1 MDEKELPAV
10 TEYGVFNVEK
20 PVLKLGK
27 RSKPTVTVTRSNGEY
42 KAPEQSMV
50 SETVD
55 ANSAAQKKKDKAMR
69 RKQLAYFM
77 AKATGGDAKAFERV
91 IASEDWDDLDVQEM
105 LLEDRFARF
114 REVPLVSTNE
124 LVKAK
129 VAQTNKNATTRKLEQ
144 IQEKREFIG
153 KQTGVITSNFEETAN
168 LITPETVVAGKIKA
182 AGLENELAGVL
193 NRYEAYHSMSRNER
207 AKSFSKEEISIFT
220 SIAITGLAPSK
231 LTSKKSV
238 LDFGDV
244 GGTFDEGKED
254 IDSLSVVDFDYAK
267 DNKTPHSTLAA
278 IFGAYRESLS
288 GATYDILP
296 INKNEVSTDLLRN
309 EFSLI
314 TPEKYPAY
322 MQPARSMKGSTIQEQ
337 HNEALGLPD
346 EANVQQYFENLAE
359 QYIDPQQLEYMT
371 PAEKSKAIRLISMQ
385 LSNML
390 PKRLKEVSVANATN
404 IQRNEELFARLSVEV
419 GTEEAV
425 RLANEGKAG
434 FTPPIAA
441 YTAYPSPHELVGSLN
456 SSKLREFAS
465 SVIKRGM
472 TSAGR
477 WTDDP
482 EQTDTLSTLIG
493 YGTKN
498 IAYSRFEDQDD
509 EYQRATVK
517 RAALTELPK
526 QLGKVF
532 GISDTD
538 VNRQSW
544 GGGISLNY
552 DHIETSLDEQLEAQ
566 GENALKPTLDRDYEP
581 KAKLDRYARDELAR
595 TVDVFFQPAGD
606 LSADYVDKN
615 IDAVGEYEELIEA
628 DLDSVELAR
637 RKEARHGAYGET
649 PEDLAWVEAELMDS
663 EEGPTES
670 TVSDSGA
677 GNTSVEGTGE
687 GRAYVEPSGLE
698 QLTREG
704 PEVDDS
710 FARAAP
716 SVDMAAAE
724 GVREGAATNQRASH
738 GDNLGTS
745 HATTQA
751 THGSR
756 LGQSLAARGAREER
770 LAGARSIYQ
779 SQNPNIAISNAP
791 QGSQEWLDKR
801 KLLATAAD
809 AKRMVTSDRAR
820 NNFVGEK
827 SMENWGLTTTQPYPN
842 EDIERGKRMESSIR
856 REYERQ
862 TNTEV
867 LELGLLENK
876 GFPGGASLDGLVT
889 QDGKPM
895 RKGVEF
901 KAPREFRDF
910 AQYHDQVQMQMAV
923 GNLDSVDIMQGVEVD
938 GKLRTQMQTVNAD
951 MEWRKRNQGKIQQA
965 QDSIERN
972 AGMTQ
977 AEFLAANAAMAADK
991 SGKYGFLVSAS
1002 KTEVEEALDGKKL
1015 QDAQQREGMAFA
1027 RTWNQAHKENARRDA
1042 AGGGGGGGGDD
1053 DSDTGA
1059 SGKKGKGWLTT
1070 AYETVKDVTQ
1080 MVDKKSQELA
1090 GAFRED
1096 IGQALDYGVN
1106 PGTFLG
1112 NNIALR
1118 GTMSDRDA
1126 RSATLSGAQ
1135 RAGQMGL
1142 GNYGP
1147 AVSQLSGSLGLLDL
1161 SEMQELASNPT
1172 EAIRRVSERADAMG
1186 LDSYTKAEA
1195 LRVLGY
1201 SGSGTQANL
1210 SDKDQRRIV
1219 SQAANRATADMR
1231 TYAESN
1237 AVVNFGAEAVHVR
1250 SAAAAATN
1258 YGISQEGAGWAQKQL
1273 DAINNPVGVI
1283 GKGIDETLSELTGA
1297 DNFQR
1302 GDKGET
1308 YSGQVDRSGA
1318 KDVNIHV
1325 TVDASGVSVTTQSG
1339 DKVQKTQSAYSHS
1352 TNE

>member
-77 AKATGGDAKAFERV
+77 AKATGGDAKAFEKV

-153 KQTGVITSNFEETAN
+153 KQTGAITSDFEETTN
-168 LITPETVVAGKIKA
+168 LITPETVVAGKIRA
-182 AGLENELAGVL
+182 AGLENELAAVL
-193 NRYEAYHSMSRNER
+193 TKYDQYQSMSPLER
-207 AKSFSKEEISIFT
+207 AKSFSNEEL
-220 SIAITGLAPSK
+220 AIYKNIIKSGLTPSMLTG
-231 LTSKKSV
+231 KKAV
-238 LDFGDV
+238 LDFGDN
-244 GGTFDEGKED
+244 GGTFDVEKED
-254 IDSLSVVDFDYAK
+254 IEQLS
-267 DNKTPHSTLAA
+267 
-278 IFGAYRESLS
+278 
-288 GATYDILP
+288 
-296 INKNEVSTDLLRN
+296 EVSYAQDFTSPHQALASILGAFNKQEGSYDVIPLTKEASPTFYEE
-309 EFSLI
+309 EFKLKAPVKVPEYMKVANTLQGL
-314 TPEKYPAY
+314 TPQQQQTEV
-322 MQPARSMKGSTIQEQ
+322 
-337 HNEALGLPD
+337 LGLPD

-371 PAEKSKAIRLISMQ
+371 PAEKSKAIRLLSMQ
-385 LSNML
+385 LSKML
-390 PKRLKEVSVANATN
+390 PKKLKEVSVANATN
-404 IQRNEELFARLSVEV
+404 IQRNEELFARLSAEI

-434 FTPPIAA
+434 FTAPIAA

-465 SVIKRGM
+465 GVIKRGM

-482 EQTDTLSTLIG
+482 EQADTLSTLIG

-526 QLGKVF
+526 QLGRIF
-532 GISDTD
+532 GISDSD
-538 VNRQSW
+538 VGRQSW

-552 DHIETSLDEQLEAQ
+552 DHTETSLDEQLEDQAKF
-566 GENALKPTLDRDYEP
+566 NAPQ
-581 KAKLDRYARDELAR
+581 LDRYARDELAR

-606 LSADYVDKN
+606 LSADYVDN
-615 IDAVGEYEELIEA
+615 NLTQIDEYRELQAAEA
-628 DLDSVELAR
+628 L
-637 RKEARHGAYGET
+637 
-649 PEDLAWVEAELMDS
+649 LMDTD
-663 EEGPTES
+663 GPT
-670 TVSDSGA
+670 GA
-677 GNTSVEGTGE
+677 TGDDTGGGDTNVAGEGE

-756 LGQSLAARGAREER
+756 LGQSLSAREAREER

-779 SQNPNIAISNAP
+779 SQNPNISISNAP

-809 AKRMVTSDRAR
+809 AKRMVTSDQAR
-820 NNFVGEK
+820 NTFVGEK
-827 SMENWGLTTTQPYPN
+827 SMENWGLTTTQPYPS

-856 REYERQ
+856 QEYERQ

-1015 QDAQQREGMAFA
+1015 QDAQQREGMSFA
-1027 RTWNQAHKENARRDA
+1027 RTWKQAHKENARRDA
-1042 AGGGGGGGGDD
+1042 SGSYGD
-1053 DSDTGA
+1053 DSDPD
-1059 SGKKGKGWLTT
+1059 GKKPPKKPSMLSAIYGVVKKG
-1070 AYETVKDVTQ
+1070 AIET
-1080 MVDKKSQELA
+1080 DKSAQEIA
-1090 GAFRED
+1090 EAFRED

-1112 NNIALR
+1112 NNVALR
-1118 GTMSDRDA
+1118 GTMSDQDA
-1126 RSATLSGAQ
+1126 RSATLRGAQ

-1172 EAIRRVSERADAMG
+1172 EAIRRISERADAMG
-1186 LDSYTKAEA
+1186 LDSYAKAEA

-1201 SGSGTQANL
+1201 HGSGTQANL
-1210 SDKDQRRIV
+1210 SDKEQRRIV
-1219 SQAANRATADMR
+1219 SSAADRSTTSLGTYAAANEIANTA
-1231 TYAESN
+1231 AES
-1237 AVVNFGAEAVHVR
+1237 VHLR
-1250 SAAAAATN
+1250 SGAAAIVN
-1258 YGISQEGAGWAQKQL
+1258 
-1273 DAINNPVGVI
+1273 
-1283 GKGIDETLSELTGA
+1283 KGITSGDEGWSQRLMDAVTNPKELL
-1297 DNFQR
+1297 
-1302 GDKGET
+1302 KGSPFEAQEELQKDGST
-1308 YSGQVDRSGA
+1308 VYSGKVDRTGGYA

-1325 TVDASGVSVTTQSG
+1325 TVEASGVSVTTQAG
-1339 DKVQKTQSAYSHS
+1339 DKVQRTQSAYSHV
-1352 TNE
+1352 TND

>member
-50 SETVD
+50 SETDD

-77 AKATGGDAKAFERV
+77 AKATGGDAKAFEKV

-153 KQTGVITSNFEETAN
+153 KQTGEITSDFEETTN
-168 LITPETVVAGKIKA
+168 LITPETVVAGKIRA
-182 AGLENELAGVL
+182 AGLENELAAVL
-193 NRYEAYHSMSRNER
+193 TKYDQYQSMSPLER
-207 AKSFSKEEISIFT
+207 AKSFSNEEL
-220 SIAITGLAPSK
+220 AIYKNLIKSGLTPSMLTG
-231 LTSKKSV
+231 KKAA
-238 LDFGDV
+238 LDFGDKD
-244 GGTFDEGKED
+244 GTFDVEKED
-254 IDSLSVVDFDYAK
+254 IEQLS
-267 DNKTPHSTLAA
+267 
-278 IFGAYRESLS
+278 
-288 GATYDILP
+288 
-296 INKNEVSTDLLRN
+296 EVSYAQDFTSPHQALASILGAFNKQEGSYDVVPLTKEASPTFYEE
-309 EFSLI
+309 EFKLKAPVKVPEYMKAANTLQGL
-314 TPEKYPAY
+314 TPQQQQTEV
-322 MQPARSMKGSTIQEQ
+322 
-337 HNEALGLPD
+337 LGLPD
-346 EANVQQYFENLAE
+346 EANVQQYFDNLAE

-371 PAEKSKAIRLISMQ
+371 PAEKSKAIRLLSMQ
-385 LSNML
+385 LSKML
-390 PKRLKEVSVANATN
+390 PKKLKEVSVANATN
-404 IQRNEELFARLSVEV
+404 IQRNEELFAKISVEL

-434 FTPPIAA
+434 FTAPVAA

-482 EQTDTLSTLIG
+482 EQADTLSTLIG

-498 IAYSRFEDQDD
+498 IAYSRFEDQND
-509 EYQRATVK
+509 EYQRATVR

-532 GISDTD
+532 GISDSD

-552 DHIETSLDEQLEAQ
+552 DHIETSLDEQLEIQ
-566 GENALKPTLDRDYEP
+566 DKFNTPQ
-581 KAKLDRYARDELAR
+581 LDRYARDELAR

-606 LSADYVDKN
+606 LSADYVDN
-615 IDAVGEYEELIEA
+615 NLTQIDEYRELQDA
-628 DLDSVELAR
+628 DAS
-637 RKEARHGAYGET
+637 
-649 PEDLAWVEAELMDS
+649 LMDAD
-663 EEGPTES
+663 GPTS
-670 TVSDSGA
+670 ATGDDTGDTNVSG
-677 GNTSVEGTGE
+677 EGE

-716 SVDMAAAE
+716 SVDMAASE
-724 GVREGAATNQRASH
+724 GVREGAATNQRAAH

-756 LGQSLAARGAREER
+756 LGQSLAAREAREER

-820 NNFVGEK
+820 NTFVGEK
-827 SMENWGLTTTQPYPN
+827 SMENWGLTTTQPYPS

-965 QDSIERN
+965 QDSIDRN

-1002 KTEVEEALDGKKL
+1002 RIEVEEALDGKKL

-1027 RTWNQAHKENARRDA
+1027 RTWNQAQKENARRDKA
-1042 AGGGGGGGGDD
+1042 AGDGGDGGDD

-1059 SGKKGKGWLTT
+1059 SGKKRKGWLTT

-1080 MVDKKSQELA
+1080 MVDRKSQELA
-1090 GAFRED
+1090 GAFRTD

-1118 GTMSDRDA
+1118 GAGMSDRDA
-1126 RSATLSGAQ
+1126 RSATLSGAHL
-1135 RAGQMGL
+1135 AGQMGL
-1142 GNYGP
+1142 GDYSG
-1147 AVSQLSGSLGLLDL
+1147 AVSQVTGTLGLLDIA
-1161 SEMQELASNPT
+1161 EMQELADNPT
-1172 EAIRRVSERADAMG
+1172 EKIRRITERSKARGD
-1186 LDSYTKAEA
+1186 DSFTTAEA
-1195 LRVLGY
+1195 LRRSGL
-1201 SGSGTQANL
+1201 SGSGTMANL
-1210 SDKDQRRIV
+1210 SEQDQRKIV
-1219 SQAANRATADMR
+1219 DQAANRATADMG

-1237 AVVNFGAEAVHVR
+1237 AVVNFGAEAVHIR
-1250 SAAAAATN
+1250 SGAAAAAN

-1273 DAINNPVGVI
+1273 DTIKNPAGVI

-1325 TVDASGVSVTTQSG
+1325 TVEASGVSVTTQSG

>member
-77 AKATGGDAKAFERV
+77 AKATGGDAKAFEKV

-153 KQTGVITSNFEETAN
+153 KQTGAITSDFEETTN
-168 LITPETVVAGKIKA
+168 LITPETVVAGKIRA
-182 AGLENELAGVL
+182 AGLENELAAVL
-193 NRYEAYHSMSRNER
+193 TKYDQYQSMSPLER
-207 AKSFSKEEISIFT
+207 AKSFSNEEL
-220 SIAITGLAPSK
+220 AIYKNLIKSGLTPSMLTG
-231 LTSKKSV
+231 KKAA
-238 LDFGDV
+238 LDFGDN
-244 GGTFDEGKED
+244 GGTFDVEKED
-254 IDSLSVVDFDYAK
+254 IEQLS
-267 DNKTPHSTLAA
+267 
-278 IFGAYRESLS
+278 
-288 GATYDILP
+288 
-296 INKNEVSTDLLRN
+296 EVSYAQDFTSPHQALASILGAFNKQEGSYDVIPLTKDAAPTFYEEEFKLKAPVKVPEYMKVANTLRG
-309 EFSLI
+309 L
-314 TPEKYPAY
+314 TPQQQQTEV
-322 MQPARSMKGSTIQEQ
+322 
-337 HNEALGLPD
+337 LGLPD

-371 PAEKSKAIRLISMQ
+371 PAEKSKAIRLLSMQ
-385 LSNML
+385 LSKML
-390 PKRLKEVSVANATN
+390 PKKLKEVSVANATN
-404 IQRNEELFARLSVEV
+404 IQRNEELFARLSAEI

-434 FTPPIAA
+434 FTAPVAA

-465 SVIKRGM
+465 GVIKRGM

-482 EQTDTLSTLIG
+482 EQADTLSTLIG

-532 GISDTD
+532 GISDSD

-552 DHIETSLDEQLEAQ
+552 DHIETSLDEQLEDQAKF
-566 GENALKPTLDRDYEP
+566 NAPQ
-581 KAKLDRYARDELAR
+581 LDRYARDELAR
-595 TVDVFFQPAGD
+595 TVDVYFQPAGD
-606 LSADYVDKN
+606 LSADYVDN
-615 IDAVGEYEELIEA
+615 NLTQIDEYRELQDA
-628 DLDSVELAR
+628 DAL
-637 RKEARHGAYGET
+637 
-649 PEDLAWVEAELMDS
+649 LMDADA
-663 EEGPTES
+663 PT
-670 TVSDSGA
+670 GA
-677 GNTSVEGTGE
+677 TGDDTGGGDTNVAGEGE

-704 PEVDDS
+704 PGPVDDS

-716 SVDMAAAE
+716 SVDMAASE

-756 LGQSLAARGAREER
+756 LGQSLAAREAREER

-820 NNFVGEK
+820 NTFVGEK
-827 SMENWGLTTTQPYPN
+827 SMENWGLTTTQPYPS

-856 REYERQ
+856 QEYERQ

-991 SGKYGFLVSAS
+991 SGKYGFLVSAN

-1042 AGGGGGGGGDD
+1042 AGGGGGDGTGDD
-1053 DSDTGA
+1053 YEANG
-1059 SGKKGKGWLTT
+1059 GKKSWLTT

-1090 GAFRED
+1090 GAFRTD

-1118 GTMSDRDA
+1118 GAGMSDRDA

-1135 RAGQMGL
+1135 LAGQMGL
-1142 GNYGP
+1142 GDYSG
-1147 AVSQLSGSLGLLDL
+1147 AVSQVTGTLGLLDIA
-1161 SEMQELASNPT
+1161 EMQELADNPT
-1172 EAIRRVSERADAMG
+1172 EKIRRITERSKARGD
-1186 LDSYTKAEA
+1186 DSFTTAEA
-1195 LRVLGY
+1195 LRRSGL
-1201 SGSGTQANL
+1201 SGSGTMANL
-1210 SDKDQRRIV
+1210 SEQDQRKIV
-1219 SQAANRATADMR
+1219 DQAADRATADMR

-1250 SAAAAATN
+1250 SAAAAAAN

-1273 DAINNPVGVI
+1273 DTIKNPAGII
-1283 GKGIDETLSELTGA
+1283 GKGIDETIGELIGA

-1302 GDKGET
+1302 DGKSEVYTGK
-1308 YSGQVDRSGA
+1308 VDRSGA

-1325 TVDASGVSVTTQSG
+1325 TVEASGVSVTTQAG
-1339 DKVQKTQSAYSHS
+1339 DKVQKTQSAYRHE
-1352 TNE
+1352 TTD

>member
-77 AKATGGDAKAFERV
+77 AKATGGDAKAFEKV

-153 KQTGVITSNFEETAN
+153 KQTGAITSDFEETTN
-168 LITPETVVAGKIKA
+168 LITPETVVAGKIRA
-182 AGLENELAGVL
+182 AGLENELAAVL
-193 NRYEAYHSMSRNER
+193 TKYDQYQSMSPLER
-207 AKSFSKEEISIFT
+207 AKSFSNEEL
-220 SIAITGLAPSK
+220 AIYKNLIKSGLTPSMLTG
-231 LTSKKSV
+231 KKAV
-238 LDFGDV
+238 LDFGDN
-244 GGTFDEGKED
+244 GGTFDVEKED
-254 IDSLSVVDFDYAK
+254 IEQLSEVNYAQDFTSPHQALASILGAF
-267 DNKTPHSTLAA
+267 NKQEGPYDVIPLTKESSPTFYEEEFKLKAPVKVPEYMKVANTLQGLTPQQQQT
-278 IFGAYRESLS
+278 
-288 GATYDILP
+288 
-296 INKNEVSTDLLRN
+296 EV
-309 EFSLI
+309 
-314 TPEKYPAY
+314 
-322 MQPARSMKGSTIQEQ
+322 
-337 HNEALGLPD
+337 LGLPD
-346 EANVQQYFENLAE
+346 EANVQQYFDNLAE

-371 PAEKSKAIRLISMQ
+371 PAEKSKAIRLLSMQ
-385 LSNML
+385 LSKML
-390 PKRLKEVSVANATN
+390 PKKLKEVSVANATN
-404 IQRNEELFARLSVEV
+404 IQRNEELFAKISVEL

-434 FTPPIAA
+434 FTAPVAA

-465 SVIKRGM
+465 GVIKRGM

-482 EQTDTLSTLIG
+482 EQADTLSTLIG

-498 IAYSRFEDQDD
+498 IAYSRFESQDD

-526 QLGKVF
+526 QLGRIF
-532 GISDTD
+532 GISDSD
-538 VNRQSW
+538 VGRQSW
-544 GGGISLNY
+544 GGGLSLDY
-552 DHIETSLDEQLEAQ
+552 DRVEESLDEQLASQ
-566 GENALKPTLDRDYEP
+566 DQFHKPQ
-581 KAKLDRYARDELAR
+581 LDRYARDELAR

-606 LSADYVDKN
+606 LSADYVDN
-615 IDAVGEYEELIEA
+615 NLTQIDEYRELQDAEA
-628 DLDSVELAR
+628 L
-637 RKEARHGAYGET
+637 
-649 PEDLAWVEAELMDS
+649 LMDAD
-663 EEGPTES
+663 GPTS
-670 TVSDSGA
+670 ATA
-677 GNTSVEGTGE
+677 GDTGGGDTNVAGGGE

-716 SVDMAAAE
+716 SVDMAASE

-745 HATTQA
+745 HATSQA

-756 LGQSLAARGAREER
+756 LGQSLSAREARVER

-779 SQNPNIAISNAP
+779 SQNPNISISNAP

-827 SMENWGLTTTQPYPN
+827 SMENWGLTTTQPYPS

-889 QDGKPM
+889 KDGKPM

-1002 KTEVEEALDGKKL
+1002 RIEVEEALDGKKL

-1027 RTWNQAHKENARRDA
+1027 RTWNQAHKENARRDKA
-1042 AGGGGGGGGDD
+1042 AGGGDGGDD

-1059 SGKKGKGWLTT
+1059 SGKKGKGWLAT

-1080 MVDKKSQELA
+1080 MVDNKSQELA
-1090 GAFRED
+1090 GAFRTD

-1118 GTMSDRDA
+1118 GAGMSDRDA
-1126 RSATLSGAQ
+1126 RAATLSGAQ
-1135 RAGQMGL
+1135 LAGQMGL
-1142 GNYGP
+1142 GDYSG
-1147 AVSQLSGSLGLLDL
+1147 AVSQVTGTLGLLDI
-1161 SEMQELASNPT
+1161 SEMQELADNPT
-1172 EAIRRVSERADAMG
+1172 EKIRRITERSKARGD
-1186 LDSYTKAEA
+1186 DSFTTAEA
-1195 LRVLGY
+1195 LRRSGL
-1201 SGSGTQANL
+1201 SGSGTMANL
-1210 SDKDQRRIV
+1210 SQQQQRQIV
-1219 SQAANRATADMR
+1219 SQAGNRSTADMG
-1231 TYAESN
+1231 TYASSN
-1237 AVVNFGAEAVHVR
+1237 ALVNFGAEAVHMR
-1250 SAAAAATN
+1250 SAAAAAVN
-1258 YGISQEGAGWAQKQL
+1258 FGISNEGEGWAQKQL
-1273 DAINNPVGVI
+1273 DAIKNPVGVI
-1283 GKGIDETLSELTGA
+1283 GKSVDETLSELIGA

-1302 GDKGET
+1302 GDKSET

-1325 TVDASGVSVTTQSG
+1325 TVEASGVGVTTQSG

>member
-77 AKATGGDAKAFERV
+77 AKATGGDAKAFEKV

-153 KQTGVITSNFEETAN
+153 KQTGAITSDFEETTN
-168 LITPETVVAGKIKA
+168 LITPETVVAGKIRA
-182 AGLENELAGVL
+182 AGLENELAAVL
-193 NRYEAYHSMSRNER
+193 TKYDQYQSMSPLER
-207 AKSFSKEEISIFT
+207 AKSFSNEEL
-220 SIAITGLAPSK
+220 AIYKNIIKSGLTPSMLTG
-231 LTSKKSV
+231 KKAA
-238 LDFGDV
+238 LDFGDN
-244 GGTFDEGKED
+244 GGTFDVEKED
-254 IDSLSVVDFDYAK
+254 IEQLS
-267 DNKTPHSTLAA
+267 
-278 IFGAYRESLS
+278 
-288 GATYDILP
+288 
-296 INKNEVSTDLLRN
+296 EVSYAQDFTSPRQALASILGAFNKQEGSYDVIPLTKEASPTFYEE
-309 EFSLI
+309 EFKLKAPVKVPEYMKVANTLQGL
-314 TPEKYPAY
+314 TPQQQQTEV
-322 MQPARSMKGSTIQEQ
+322 
-337 HNEALGLPD
+337 LGLPD

-371 PAEKSKAIRLISMQ
+371 PAEKSKAIRLLSMQ
-385 LSNML
+385 LSKML
-390 PKRLKEVSVANATN
+390 PKKLKEVSVANATN
-404 IQRNEELFARLSVEV
+404 IQRNEELFARLSVEL

-434 FTPPIAA
+434 FTAPIAA

-465 SVIKRGM
+465 GVIKRGM

-482 EQTDTLSTLIG
+482 EQADTLSTLIG

-532 GISDTD
+532 GISDSD

-552 DHIETSLDEQLEAQ
+552 DHIETSLEEQLEDQ
-566 GENALKPTLDRDYEP
+566 DKFNAPQ
-581 KAKLDRYARDELAR
+581 LDRYARDELAR

-606 LSADYVDKN
+606 LSADYVDN
-615 IDAVGEYEELIEA
+615 NLTQIDEYRELQDAEA
-628 DLDSVELAR
+628 L
-637 RKEARHGAYGET
+637 
-649 PEDLAWVEAELMDS
+649 LMDAD
-663 EEGPTES
+663 GPTS
-670 TVSDSGA
+670 ATGDDTGGGDTNVA
-677 GNTSVEGTGE
+677 GEGE

-698 QLTREG
+698 QLTRDG
-704 PEVDDS
+704 PGPVDDS

-724 GVREGAATNQRASH
+724 GVREGAATNQRASY

-756 LGQSLAARGAREER
+756 LGQSLAAREAREER

-827 SMENWGLTTTQPYPN
+827 SMENWGLTTTQPYPS

-856 REYERQ
+856 LEYERQ

-991 SGKYGFLVSAS
+991 SGKYGFLVSAN

-1053 DSDTGA
+1053 GDTGA
-1059 SGKKGKGWLTT
+1059 SGKKRKGWLTT

-1090 GAFRED
+1090 GAFRTD

-1118 GTMSDRDA
+1118 GAGMSDRDA

-1135 RAGQMGL
+1135 LAGQMGL
-1142 GNYGP
+1142 GDYSG
-1147 AVSQLSGSLGLLDL
+1147 AVSQITGTLGLLDIA
-1161 SEMQELASNPT
+1161 EMQELADNPT
-1172 EAIRRVSERADAMG
+1172 EKIRRITERSKARGD
-1186 LDSYTKAEA
+1186 DSFTTAEA
-1195 LRVLGY
+1195 LRRSGL
-1201 SGSGTQANL
+1201 SGSGTMANL
-1210 SDKDQRRIV
+1210 SEQDQRKIV
-1219 SQAANRATADMR
+1219 DQASDRATADMR

-1250 SAAAAATN
+1250 SAAAAAAN
-1258 YGISQEGAGWAQKQL
+1258 YGISQEGAGWAKKQL
-1273 DAINNPVGVI
+1273 DTIKNPTGVI
-1283 GKGIDETLSELTGA
+1283 GKGIDETIGELIGA

-1302 GDKGET
+1302 GGGKSEV
-1308 YSGQVDRSGA
+1308 YSGKVDRSGA
-1318 KDVNIHV
+1318 KDVNVHV
-1325 TVDASGVSVTTQSG
+1325 TVEASGVSVTTQSG

>member
-77 AKATGGDAKAFERV
+77 AKATGGDAKAFEKV

-153 KQTGVITSNFEETAN
+153 KQTGAITSDFEETTN
-168 LITPETVVAGKIKA
+168 LITPETVVAGKIRA
-182 AGLENELAGVL
+182 AGLENELAAVL
-193 NRYEAYHSMSRNER
+193 TKYDQYQSMSPLER
-207 AKSFSKEEISIFT
+207 AKSFSNEELSIYKNIIKSGLT
-220 SIAITGLAPSK
+220 PSMLTG
-231 LTSKKSV
+231 KKAA
-238 LDFGDV
+238 LDFGDN
-244 GGTFDEGKED
+244 GGTFDVEKED
-254 IDSLSVVDFDYAK
+254 IEQLS
-267 DNKTPHSTLAA
+267 
-278 IFGAYRESLS
+278 
-288 GATYDILP
+288 
-296 INKNEVSTDLLRN
+296 EVSYAQDFTSPHQALASILGAFNKQGGSYDVIPLTKEASPTFYEE
-309 EFSLI
+309 EFKLKAPVKVPEYMKVANTLQGL
-314 TPEKYPAY
+314 TPQQQQTEV
-322 MQPARSMKGSTIQEQ
+322 
-337 HNEALGLPD
+337 LGLPD
-346 EANVQQYFENLAE
+346 EANVKEYFDNLAE

-371 PAEKSKAIRLISMQ
+371 PAERSKATRLISMQ
-385 LSNML
+385 LSSML
-390 PKRLKEVSVANATN
+390 PKRLKEISVANATN
-404 IQRNEELFARLSVEV
+404 IQRNEELFAKISVEL

-425 RLANEGKAG
+425 RLANAGQAG
-434 FTPPIAA
+434 FTAPIAA

-465 SVIKRGM
+465 SVVKRGM
-472 TSAGR
+472 TSSGR

-482 EQTDTLSTLIG
+482 TQADTLSTLIG

-498 IAYSRFEDQDD
+498 IAYSRFESQDD
-509 EYQRATVK
+509 EYQRATTK

-526 QLGKVF
+526 QLGRIF
-532 GISDTD
+532 GISDSD
-538 VNRQSW
+538 VGRQSW
-544 GGGISLNY
+544 GGGLSLDY
-552 DHIETSLDEQLEAQ
+552 DRVEESLDEQLASQ
-566 GENALKPTLDRDYEP
+566 DQFHKPQ
-581 KAKLDRYARDELAR
+581 LDRYARDELAR

-606 LSADYVDKN
+606 LSADYVDN
-615 IDAVGEYEELIEA
+615 NLTQIDEYRELQDA
-628 DLDSVELAR
+628 DAS
-637 RKEARHGAYGET
+637 
-649 PEDLAWVEAELMDS
+649 LMDAD
-663 EEGPTES
+663 GPTGDD
-670 TVSDSGA
+670 TGGGDTNVA
-677 GNTSVEGTGE
+677 GEGE

-724 GVREGAATNQRASH
+724 GVREGAATNQRASQ

-756 LGQSLAARGAREER
+756 LGQSLAAREAREER

-779 SQNPNIAISNAP
+779 SQNPNISISNAP

-809 AKRMVTSDRAR
+809 AKRMVTGDRAR
-820 NNFVGEK
+820 NTFVGEK
-827 SMENWGLTTTQPYPN
+827 SMENWGLTTTQPYPS

-856 REYERQ
+856 QEYERQ

-1042 AGGGGGGGGDD
+1042 AGGDGGGDD
-1053 DSDTGA
+1053 GA
-1059 SGKKGKGWLTT
+1059 SIGKKDRGWLST

-1080 MVDKKSQELA
+1080 TVDRSAQKLA
-1090 GAFRED
+1090 EAFRED

-1118 GTMSDRDA
+1118 GAGMSDRDA

-1135 RAGQMGL
+1135 LAGQMGL
-1142 GNYGP
+1142 GDYSG
-1147 AVSQLSGSLGLLDL
+1147 AVSQVTGTLGLLDI
-1161 SEMQELASNPT
+1161 SEMQELADNPT
-1172 EAIRRVSERADAMG
+1172 EKVRRITERSKARGD
-1186 LDSYTKAEA
+1186 DPFTTAEA
-1195 LRVLGY
+1195 LRRSGL
-1201 SGSGTQANL
+1201 SGSGTMANL
-1210 SDKDQRRIV
+1210 SEQDQRKIV
-1219 SQAANRATADMR
+1219 DQAADRATADMR

-1250 SAAAAATN
+1250 SGAAAATN

-1273 DAINNPVGVI
+1273 DTIKNPVGVI
-1283 GKGIDETLSELTGA
+1283 GKGIDETLSELIGA

-1308 YSGQVDRSGA
+1308 YSGKVDRSGA

-1325 TVDASGVSVTTQSG
+1325 TVEASGVSVTTQSG

>member
-77 AKATGGDAKAFERV
+77 AKATGGDAKAFEKV

-105 LLEDRFARF
+105 LLGDRFARF

-153 KQTGVITSNFEETAN
+153 KQTGEITSDFEETTN
-168 LITPETVVAGKIKA
+168 LITPETVVAGKIRA
-182 AGLENELAGVL
+182 AGLENELAAVL
-193 NRYEAYHSMSRNER
+193 TKYDQYQSMSPLER
-207 AKSFSKEEISIFT
+207 AKSFSNEEL
-220 SIAITGLAPSK
+220 AIYKNLIKSGLTPSMLTG
-231 LTSKKSV
+231 KKAV
-238 LDFGDV
+238 LDFGDK
-244 GGTFDEGKED
+244 GGTFDVEKED
-254 IDSLSVVDFDYAK
+254 IEQLS
-267 DNKTPHSTLAA
+267 
-278 IFGAYRESLS
+278 
-288 GATYDILP
+288 
-296 INKNEVSTDLLRN
+296 EVSYAQDFTSPHQALASILGAFNKQEGSYDVIPLTKESSPTFYEE
-309 EFSLI
+309 EFKLKAPVKVPEYMKVANTLQGL
-314 TPEKYPAY
+314 TPQQQQTEV
-322 MQPARSMKGSTIQEQ
+322 
-337 HNEALGLPD
+337 LGLPD
-346 EANVQQYFENLAE
+346 EANVQQYFDNLAE

-371 PAEKSKAIRLISMQ
+371 PAEKSKAIRLLSMQ
-385 LSNML
+385 LSKML
-390 PKRLKEVSVANATN
+390 PKKLKEVSVANATN
-404 IQRNEELFARLSVEV
+404 IQRNEELFAKISVEL

-434 FTPPIAA
+434 FTAPVAA

-465 SVIKRGM
+465 GVIKRGM

-482 EQTDTLSTLIG
+482 EQADTLSTLIG

-498 IAYSRFEDQDD
+498 IAYSRFEDQND

-532 GISDTD
+532 GISDAD

-552 DHIETSLDEQLEAQ
+552 DHIETSLDEQLESQ
-566 GENALKPTLDRDYEP
+566 DKFNTPQ
-581 KAKLDRYARDELAR
+581 LDRYARDELAR
-595 TVDVFFQPAGD
+595 TVDVYFQPAGD
-606 LSADYVDKN
+606 LSADYVDN
-615 IDAVGEYEELIEA
+615 NLTQIDEYRELQDA
-628 DLDSVELAR
+628 DAS
-637 RKEARHGAYGET
+637 
-649 PEDLAWVEAELMDS
+649 LMDAD
-663 EEGPTES
+663 GPTS
-670 TVSDSGA
+670 ATGDDTGGGDTNVA
-677 GNTSVEGTGE
+677 GEGE

-698 QLTREG
+698 QITQEG

-724 GVREGAATNQRASH
+724 GVREGAATNQRASN

-756 LGQSLAARGAREER
+756 LGQSLSAREARVER

-779 SQNPNIAISNAP
+779 SQNPNISISNAP

-820 NNFVGEK
+820 NTFVGEK
-827 SMENWGLTTTQPYPN
+827 SMENWGLTTTQPYPS

-938 GKLRTQMQTVNAD
+938 GKLRTQMQTVHAD

-1002 KTEVEEALDGKKL
+1002 RIEVEEALDGKKL

-1027 RTWNQAHKENARRDA
+1027 RTWNQAQKENARRDK
-1042 AGGGGGGGGDD
+1042 AGGGGGGDGGDD

-1059 SGKKGKGWLTT
+1059 SGKKGKGWLAT

-1090 GAFRED
+1090 GAFRTD

-1118 GTMSDRDA
+1118 GAGMSDRDA
-1126 RSATLSGAQ
+1126 RAATLSGAQ
-1135 RAGQMGL
+1135 LAGQMGL
-1142 GNYGP
+1142 GDYSG
-1147 AVSQLSGSLGLLDL
+1147 AVSQVTGTLGLLDI
-1161 SEMQELASNPT
+1161 SEMQELADNPT
-1172 EAIRRVSERADAMG
+1172 EKIRRITERSKARGD
-1186 LDSYTKAEA
+1186 DSFTTAEA
-1195 LRVLGY
+1195 LRRSGL
-1201 SGSGTQANL
+1201 SGSGTMANL
-1210 SDKDQRRIV
+1210 SQQQQRQIV
-1219 SQAANRATADMR
+1219 SQAGNRSTADMG
-1231 TYAESN
+1231 TYASSN
-1237 AVVNFGAEAVHVR
+1237 ALVNFGAEAVHMR
-1250 SAAAAATN
+1250 SAAAAAAN
-1258 YGISQEGAGWAQKQL
+1258 FGISNEGEGWAQKQL
-1273 DAINNPVGVI
+1273 DAIKNPVGVI
-1283 GKGIDETLSELTGA
+1283 GKSLDETLGELAGA

-1339 DKVQKTQSAYSHS
+1339 DKVQKTQSAYSHE
-1352 TNE
+1352 TTD

>member
-69 RKQLAYFM
+69 RKQLAHFM
-77 AKATGGDAKAFERV
+77 AKATGGDAKAFEKV

-153 KQTGVITSNFEETAN
+153 KQTGAITSDFEETTN
-168 LITPETVVAGKIKA
+168 LITPETVVAGKIRA
-182 AGLENELAGVL
+182 AGLENELAAVL
-193 NRYEAYHSMSRNER
+193 TKYDQYQSMSPLER
-207 AKSFSKEEISIFT
+207 AKSFSNEEL
-220 SIAITGLAPSK
+220 AIYKNLIKSGLTPSMLTG
-231 LTSKKSV
+231 KKAV
-238 LDFGDV
+238 LDFGDK
-244 GGTFDEGKED
+244 GGTFDVEKED
-254 IDSLSVVDFDYAK
+254 IEQLS
-267 DNKTPHSTLAA
+267 
-278 IFGAYRESLS
+278 
-288 GATYDILP
+288 
-296 INKNEVSTDLLRN
+296 EVSYARDFTSPHQELASILGAFNKQEGSYDVIPLTKEASPTFYEEEFKLKAPVKVPEYMKVANTLRG
-309 EFSLI
+309 L
-314 TPEKYPAY
+314 TPQQQQTEV
-322 MQPARSMKGSTIQEQ
+322 
-337 HNEALGLPD
+337 LGLPD

-371 PAEKSKAIRLISMQ
+371 PAEKSKAIRLLSMQ
-385 LSNML
+385 LSKML
-390 PKRLKEVSVANATN
+390 PKKLKVVSVANAAN
-404 IQRNEELFARLSVEV
+404 IQRNEDLFARLSVEL

-434 FTPPIAA
+434 FTAPIAA

-465 SVIKRGM
+465 GVIKRGM

-477 WTDDP
+477 WTDNP
-482 EQTDTLSTLIG
+482 EQADTLSTLIG

-526 QLGKVF
+526 QLGRIF
-532 GISDTD
+532 GISDSD
-538 VNRQSW
+538 VGRQSW

-552 DHIETSLDEQLEAQ
+552 DHIETSLDEQLEDQ
-566 GENALKPTLDRDYEP
+566 DKFNAPQ
-581 KAKLDRYARDELAR
+581 LDRYARDELAR

-606 LSADYVDKN
+606 LSADYVDN
-615 IDAVGEYEELIEA
+615 NLTQIDEYRELQDAEA
-628 DLDSVELAR
+628 L
-637 RKEARHGAYGET
+637 
-649 PEDLAWVEAELMDS
+649 LMDAD
-663 EEGPTES
+663 GPT
-670 TVSDSGA
+670 GA
-677 GNTSVEGTGE
+677 TGDDTGGGDTNVAGEGE

-756 LGQSLAARGAREER
+756 LGQSIATRDSRVESLTGARPANQTQSITSQSNKEAIVGKAPVKTAEEPPQKNVPGTRSER
-770 LAGARSIYQ
+770 LAEAQAEYK
-779 SQNPNIAISNAP
+779 SQNPDISISNAP

-820 NNFVGEK
+820 NTFVGEK
-827 SMENWGLTTTQPYPN
+827 SMENWGLTTTQPYPS

-889 QDGKPM
+889 QNGKPM

-1042 AGGGGGGGGDD
+1042 AGGGGDGTGD
-1053 DSDTGA
+1053 GYEA
-1059 SGKKGKGWLTT
+1059 NGGKKSWLTT

-1090 GAFRED
+1090 GAFRTD

-1118 GTMSDRDA
+1118 GVMSDRDA

-1135 RAGQMGL
+1135 LAGQMGL
-1142 GNYGP
+1142 GDYSG
-1147 AVSQLSGSLGLLDL
+1147 AVSQVTGTLGLLDI
-1161 SEMQELASNPT
+1161 SEMQELADNPT
-1172 EAIRRVSERADAMG
+1172 EKIRRITERSKARGD
-1186 LDSYTKAEA
+1186 DSFTTAEA
-1195 LRVLGY
+1195 LRRSGL
-1201 SGSGTQANL
+1201 SGSGTMANL
-1210 SDKDQRRIV
+1210 SEQDQRKIV
-1219 SQAANRATADMR
+1219 DQAADRATADMR

-1250 SAAAAATN
+1250 SGAAAAAN

-1273 DAINNPVGVI
+1273 DTIKNPAGIV
-1283 GKGIDETLSELTGA
+1283 GKGIDETISELIGA

-1308 YSGQVDRSGA
+1308 YSGKVDRSGA

-1325 TVDASGVSVTTQSG
+1325 TVEASGVSVTTQSG

>member
-77 AKATGGDAKAFERV
+77 AKATGGDAKAFEKV

-153 KQTGVITSNFEETAN
+153 KQTGAITSNFEETTN
-168 LITPETVVAGKIKA
+168 LITPETVVAGKIRA
-182 AGLENELAGVL
+182 AGLENELAAVL
-193 NRYEAYHSMSRNER
+193 TKYDQYQSMSPLER
-207 AKSFSKEEISIFT
+207 AKSFSNEEL
-220 SIAITGLAPSK
+220 AIYKNIIKSGLTPSMLTG
-231 LTSKKSV
+231 KKAA
-238 LDFGDV
+238 LDFGDN
-244 GGTFDEGKED
+244 GGTFDVEKED
-254 IDSLSVVDFDYAK
+254 IEQLS
-267 DNKTPHSTLAA
+267 
-278 IFGAYRESLS
+278 
-288 GATYDILP
+288 
-296 INKNEVSTDLLRN
+296 EVSYAQDFTSPHQALASILGAFNKQEGSYDVIPLTKEASPTFYEEEFKLKAPVKVPEYMKVANTLRG
-309 EFSLI
+309 F
-314 TPEKYPAY
+314 TPQQQQTEV
-322 MQPARSMKGSTIQEQ
+322 
-337 HNEALGLPD
+337 LGLPD
-346 EANVQQYFENLAE
+346 EANVQQYFDNLAE

-371 PAEKSKAIRLISMQ
+371 PAEKSKAIRLLSMQ
-385 LSNML
+385 LSKML
-390 PKRLKEVSVANATN
+390 PKKLKEVSVANATN
-404 IQRNEELFARLSVEV
+404 IQRNEDLFARLSAEI

-434 FTPPIAA
+434 FTAPVAA

-465 SVIKRGM
+465 GVIKRGM

-482 EQTDTLSTLIG
+482 EQADTLSTLIG

-532 GISDTD
+532 GISDSD

-552 DHIETSLDEQLEAQ
+552 DHIETSLDEQLEDQAKF
-566 GENALKPTLDRDYEP
+566 NAPQ
-581 KAKLDRYARDELAR
+581 LDRYARDELAR

-606 LSADYVDKN
+606 LSADYVDN
-615 IDAVGEYEELIEA
+615 NLTQIDEYRELPDAEA
-628 DLDSVELAR
+628 L
-637 RKEARHGAYGET
+637 
-649 PEDLAWVEAELMDS
+649 LMDAD
-663 EEGPTES
+663 GPT
-670 TVSDSGA
+670 GA
-677 GNTSVEGTGE
+677 TGDDTGGGDTNVAGE

-716 SVDMAAAE
+716 SVDMAASE

-756 LGQSLAARGAREER
+756 LGQSLAAREAREER

-779 SQNPNIAISNAP
+779 SQNPNIAINNAP

-820 NNFVGEK
+820 NTFVGEK
-827 SMENWGLTTTQPYPN
+827 SMENWGLTTTQPYPS

-991 SGKYGFLVSAS
+991 SGKYGFLVSAN

-1042 AGGGGGGGGDD
+1042 AGGDGGDGDSDGGGGGKKKPPKPSMLSAIYGVV
-1053 DSDTGA
+1053 
-1059 SGKKGKGWLTT
+1059 KKG
-1070 AYETVKDVTQ
+1070 AIEA
-1080 MVDKKSQELA
+1080 DKNAQEIA
-1090 GAFRED
+1090 EAFRED

-1112 NNIALR
+1112 NNVALR
-1118 GTMSDRDA
+1118 GTMSDQDA
-1126 RSATLSGAQ
+1126 RSATLSGAR

-1172 EAIRRVSERADAMG
+1172 EAIRRISERADAMG

-1210 SDKDQRRIV
+1210 SDKEQRRIV
-1219 SQAANRATADMR
+1219 ASAADRSTTSLGTYAAANEIANTA
-1231 TYAESN
+1231 
-1237 AVVNFGAEAVHVR
+1237 AEAVHLR
-1250 SAAAAATN
+1250 SGAAAIVN
-1258 YGISQEGAGWAQKQL
+1258 
-1273 DAINNPVGVI
+1273 
-1283 GKGIDETLSELTGA
+1283 KGITSGDEGWSQRLMDAVTNPKELL
-1297 DNFQR
+1297 
-1302 GDKGET
+1302 KGSPFEAQEELQKDGST
-1308 YSGQVDRSGA
+1308 VYYGKVDRSGA

-1325 TVDASGVSVTTQSG
+1325 TVEASGVSVTTQSG

>member
-77 AKATGGDAKAFERV
+77 AKATGGDAKAFEKV

-153 KQTGVITSNFEETAN
+153 KQTGAITSDFEETTN
-168 LITPETVVAGKIKA
+168 LITPETVVAGKIRA
-182 AGLENELAGVL
+182 AGLENELAAVL
-193 NRYEAYHSMSRNER
+193 TKYDQYQSMSPLDR
-207 AKSFSKEEISIFT
+207 AKSFSNEEL
-220 SIAITGLAPSK
+220 AIYKNLIKSGLTPSMLTG
-231 LTSKKSV
+231 KKAA
-238 LDFGDV
+238 LDFGDK
-244 GGTFDEGKED
+244 GGTFDVEKED
-254 IDSLSVVDFDYAK
+254 VEQLS
-267 DNKTPHSTLAA
+267 
-278 IFGAYRESLS
+278 
-288 GATYDILP
+288 
-296 INKNEVSTDLLRN
+296 EVSYAQDFTSPQQALASILGAFNKQEGSYDVIPLTKDAAPTFYEEEFKLKAPVKVPEYMKVANTLRG
-309 EFSLI
+309 L
-314 TPEKYPAY
+314 TPQQQQTEV
-322 MQPARSMKGSTIQEQ
+322 
-337 HNEALGLPD
+337 LGLPD
-346 EANVQQYFENLAE
+346 EANVQQYFDNLAE

-371 PAEKSKAIRLISMQ
+371 PAEKSKAIRLLSMQ
-385 LSNML
+385 LRKML
-390 PKRLKEVSVANATN
+390 PKKLKEVSVANATN
-404 IQRNEELFARLSVEV
+404 IQRNEELFAKISVEL

-434 FTPPIAA
+434 FTAPVAA

-482 EQTDTLSTLIG
+482 EQADTLSTLIG

-526 QLGKVF
+526 QLGRIF
-532 GISDTD
+532 GISDSD
-538 VNRQSW
+538 VGRQSW

-552 DHIETSLDEQLEAQ
+552 DHIETSLDEQLEDQAKF
-566 GENALKPTLDRDYEP
+566 NAPQ
-581 KAKLDRYARDELAR
+581 LDRYARDELAR

-606 LSADYVDKN
+606 LSADYVDN
-615 IDAVGEYEELIEA
+615 NLTQIDEYRELQDAEA
-628 DLDSVELAR
+628 L
-637 RKEARHGAYGET
+637 
-649 PEDLAWVEAELMDS
+649 LMDAD
-663 EEGPTES
+663 GPT
-670 TVSDSGA
+670 GA
-677 GNTSVEGTGE
+677 TGDDTGGGDTNVAGEGE

-698 QLTREG
+698 QITREG

-710 FARAAP
+710 SARAAP
-716 SVDMAAAE
+716 SVDMAASE

-745 HATTQA
+745 QATTQA

-756 LGQSLAARGAREER
+756 LGQSLSAREARVER

-779 SQNPNIAISNAP
+779 SQNPNISINNAP

-820 NNFVGEK
+820 NTFVGEK
-827 SMENWGLTTTQPYPN
+827 SMENWGLTTTQPYPS

-991 SGKYGFLVSAS
+991 SGKYGFLVSAN

-1042 AGGGGGGGGDD
+1042 AGGGDGGDGD
-1053 DSDTGA
+1053 DGA
-1059 SGKKGKGWLTT
+1059 RIGKKDKGWLST

-1080 MVDKKSQELA
+1080 TVDKSAQKLA
-1090 GAFRED
+1090 ETFRED

-1201 SGSGTQANL
+1201 SGSGTMANL

-1219 SQAANRATADMR
+1219 SQAADRSTADMR

-1237 AVVNFGAEAVHVR
+1237 AVVNFGAEAVHIR

-1258 YGISQEGAGWAQKQL
+1258 YGISQEGAGWAQQQL
-1273 DAINNPVGVI
+1273 DAINNPAGIV
-1283 GKGIDETLSELTGA
+1283 GKGIDETIGELIGA

-1302 GDKGET
+1302 DGKSEVYTGK
-1308 YSGQVDRSGA
+1308 VDRSGA

-1325 TVDASGVSVTTQSG
+1325 TVEASGVSVTTQSG
-1339 DKVQKTQSAYSHS
+1339 GKVQKTQSAYSHS

>member
-69 RKQLAYFM
+69 RKQLAHFM
-77 AKATGGDAKAFERV
+77 AKATGGDAKAFEKV

-153 KQTGVITSNFEETAN
+153 KQTGAITSDFEETTN
-168 LITPETVVAGKIKA
+168 LITPETVVAGKIRA
-182 AGLENELAGVL
+182 AGLENELAAVL
-193 NRYEAYHSMSRNER
+193 TKYDQYQSMSPLER
-207 AKSFSKEEISIFT
+207 AKSFSNEEL
-220 SIAITGLAPSK
+220 AIYKNLIKSGLTPSMLTG
-231 LTSKKSV
+231 KKAA
-238 LDFGDV
+238 LDFGDKD
-244 GGTFDEGKED
+244 GTFDVEKED
-254 IDSLSVVDFDYAK
+254 IEQLS
-267 DNKTPHSTLAA
+267 
-278 IFGAYRESLS
+278 
-288 GATYDILP
+288 
-296 INKNEVSTDLLRN
+296 EVSYAQDFTSPHQALASILGAFNKQEGSYDVIPLTKESSPTFYEE
-309 EFSLI
+309 EFKLKAPVKVPEYMKVANTLQGL
-314 TPEKYPAY
+314 TPQQQQTEV
-322 MQPARSMKGSTIQEQ
+322 
-337 HNEALGLPD
+337 LGLPD

-371 PAEKSKAIRLISMQ
+371 PAEKSKAIRLLSMQ
-385 LSNML
+385 LSKML
-390 PKRLKEVSVANATN
+390 PKKLKEVSVANATN
-404 IQRNEELFARLSVEV
+404 IQRNEELFAKISVEL

-434 FTPPIAA
+434 FTAPVAA

-465 SVIKRGM
+465 GVIKRGM

-482 EQTDTLSTLIG
+482 EQADTLSTLIG

-498 IAYSRFEDQDD
+498 IAYSRFEDQND

-526 QLGKVF
+526 QLGRIF
-532 GISDTD
+532 GISDSD
-538 VNRQSW
+538 VGRQSW
-544 GGGISLNY
+544 GGGLSLDY
-552 DHIETSLDEQLEAQ
+552 DRVEESLDEQLASQ
-566 GENALKPTLDRDYEP
+566 GQFHKPQ
-581 KAKLDRYARDELAR
+581 LDRYARDELAR

-606 LSADYVDKN
+606 LSADYVDN
-615 IDAVGEYEELIEA
+615 NLTQIDEYRELQDA
-628 DLDSVELAR
+628 DAS
-637 RKEARHGAYGET
+637 
-649 PEDLAWVEAELMDS
+649 LMDAD
-663 EEGPTES
+663 GPT
-670 TVSDSGA
+670 GA
-677 GNTSVEGTGE
+677 TGDDTGGGDTNVAGEGE

-704 PEVDDS
+704 PGPVDDS

-716 SVDMAAAE
+716 SVDMAASE
-724 GVREGAATNQRASH
+724 GVREGAATNQRASY

-756 LGQSLAARGAREER
+756 LGQSLAAREAREER

-809 AKRMVTSDRAR
+809 AKRMVAGDRAR
-820 NNFVGEK
+820 NTFVGEK
-827 SMENWGLTTTQPYPN
+827 SMENWGLTTTQPYPS

-856 REYERQ
+856 QEYERQ

-991 SGKYGFLVSAS
+991 SGKYGFLVSAN

-1042 AGGGGGGGGDD
+1042 AGGDGGGDD

-1059 SGKKGKGWLTT
+1059 SGKKRKGWLTT

-1172 EAIRRVSERADAMG
+1172 EAIRRISERADAMG

-1201 SGSGTQANL
+1201 NGSGTMANL

-1219 SQAANRATADMR
+1219 SQAADRSTADMR

-1258 YGISQEGAGWAQKQL
+1258 SGISQEGAGWAQKQL
-1273 DAINNPVGVI
+1273 DAINNPAGIV
-1283 GKGIDETLSELTGA
+1283 GKGIDETIGELIGA

-1302 GDKGET
+1302 GGDKGET
-1308 YSGQVDRSGA
+1308 YSGKVDRSGA

-1325 TVDASGVSVTTQSG
+1325 TVEASGVSVTTQSG

>member
-77 AKATGGDAKAFERV
+77 AKATGGDAKAFEKV

-153 KQTGVITSNFEETAN
+153 KQTGAITSDFEETTN
-168 LITPETVVAGKIKA
+168 LITPETVVAGKIRA
-182 AGLENELAGVL
+182 AGLENELAAVL
-193 NRYEAYHSMSRNER
+193 TKYDQYQSMSPLER
-207 AKSFSKEEISIFT
+207 AKSFSNEEL
-220 SIAITGLAPSK
+220 AIYKNLIKSGLTPSMLTG
-231 LTSKKSV
+231 KKAV
-238 LDFGDV
+238 LDFGDN
-244 GGTFDEGKED
+244 GGTFDVEKED
-254 IDSLSVVDFDYAK
+254 IEQLS
-267 DNKTPHSTLAA
+267 
-278 IFGAYRESLS
+278 
-288 GATYDILP
+288 
-296 INKNEVSTDLLRN
+296 EVSYAQDFTSPHQALASILGAFNKQEGSYDVIPLTKDASPTFYEE
-309 EFSLI
+309 EFKLKAPVKVPEYMKVANTLQGL
-314 TPEKYPAY
+314 TPQQQQTEV
-322 MQPARSMKGSTIQEQ
+322 
-337 HNEALGLPD
+337 LGLPD
-346 EANVQQYFENLAE
+346 EANVQQYFDNLAE

-371 PAEKSKAIRLISMQ
+371 PAEKSKAIRLLSMQ
-385 LSNML
+385 LSKML
-390 PKRLKEVSVANATN
+390 PKKLKEVSVANATN
-404 IQRNEELFARLSVEV
+404 IQRNEELFAKISVEL

-434 FTPPIAA
+434 FTAPVAA

-465 SVIKRGM
+465 GVIKRGM

-482 EQTDTLSTLIG
+482 EQADTLSTLIG

-526 QLGKVF
+526 QLGRIF
-532 GISDTD
+532 GISDSD
-538 VNRQSW
+538 VGRQSW

-552 DHIETSLDEQLEAQ
+552 DHIETSLEEQLEDQ
-566 GENALKPTLDRDYEP
+566 SKFNAPQ
-581 KAKLDRYARDELAR
+581 LDRYARDELAR

-606 LSADYVDKN
+606 LSADYVDN
-615 IDAVGEYEELIEA
+615 NLTQIDEYRELQDAEA
-628 DLDSVELAR
+628 L
-637 RKEARHGAYGET
+637 
-649 PEDLAWVEAELMDS
+649 LMDAD
-663 EEGPTES
+663 GPT
-670 TVSDSGA
+670 GA
-677 GNTSVEGTGE
+677 TAGDAGVGDTNVAGEGE

-716 SVDMAAAE
+716 SVDMAASE

-756 LGQSLAARGAREER
+756 LGQSLAAREAREER

-779 SQNPNIAISNAP
+779 SQNPNISISNAP

-820 NNFVGEK
+820 NTFVGEK
-827 SMENWGLTTTQPYPN
+827 SMENWGLTTTQPYPS

-1042 AGGGGGGGGDD
+1042 AGGGDGGDG
-1053 DSDTGA
+1053 TGDGYEA
-1059 SGKKGKGWLTT
+1059 NGGKKSWLTT

-1118 GTMSDRDA
+1118 GVMSDRDA

-1172 EAIRRVSERADAMG
+1172 EAIRRISERADAMG

-1201 SGSGTQANL
+1201 SGSGTMANL

-1219 SQAANRATADMR
+1219 SQAADRATADMR

-1250 SAAAAATN
+1250 SAAAAAAN

-1273 DAINNPVGVI
+1273 DTIKNPAGII
-1283 GKGIDETLSELTGA
+1283 GKGIDETIGELIGA

-1302 GDKGET
+1302 GGDKGET

-1325 TVDASGVSVTTQSG
+1325 TVEASGVSVTTQSG

>member
-77 AKATGGDAKAFERV
+77 AKATGGDAKAFEKV

-153 KQTGVITSNFEETAN
+153 KQTGAITSDFEETTN
-168 LITPETVVAGKIKA
+168 LITPETVVAGKIRA
-182 AGLENELAGVL
+182 AGLENELAAVL
-193 NRYEAYHSMSRNER
+193 TKYDQYQSMSPLER
-207 AKSFSKEEISIFT
+207 AKSFSNEEL
-220 SIAITGLAPSK
+220 AIYKNLIKSGLTPSMLTG
-231 LTSKKSV
+231 KKAA
-238 LDFGDV
+238 LDFGGN
-244 GGTFDEGKED
+244 GGTFDVEKED
-254 IDSLSVVDFDYAK
+254 IEQLS
-267 DNKTPHSTLAA
+267 
-278 IFGAYRESLS
+278 
-288 GATYDILP
+288 
-296 INKNEVSTDLLRN
+296 EVSYAQDFTSPHQALASILGAFNKQEGSYDVIPLTKEASSTFYEE
-309 EFSLI
+309 EFKLKAPVKVPEYMKVANTLQGL
-314 TPEKYPAY
+314 TPQQQQTEV
-322 MQPARSMKGSTIQEQ
+322 
-337 HNEALGLPD
+337 LGLPD
-346 EANVQQYFENLAE
+346 EANVQQYFDNLAE

-371 PAEKSKAIRLISMQ
+371 PAEKSKAIRLLSMQ
-385 LSNML
+385 LSKML
-390 PKRLKEVSVANATN
+390 PKKLKEVSVANATN
-404 IQRNEELFARLSVEV
+404 IQRNEDLFARLSVEI

-434 FTPPIAA
+434 FTAPIAA

-465 SVIKRGM
+465 GVIKRGM
-472 TSAGR
+472 TSSGR

-482 EQTDTLSTLIG
+482 TQTDTLSTLIG

-532 GISDTD
+532 GISDED
-538 VNRQSW
+538 VDRQSW

-552 DHIETSLDEQLEAQ
+552 DHIETSLDEQLENQ
-566 GENALKPTLDRDYEP
+566 SEYTIKPNLDRDYEP
-581 KAKLDRYARDELAR
+581 KAELDSNALDELAR

-606 LSADYVDKN
+606 LSADYVDN
-615 IDAVGEYEELIEA
+615 NLTPIGEYLELLES
-628 DLDSVELAR
+628 DLDKDELQR
-637 RKEARHGAYGET
+637 RKVARAGAYGET
-649 PEDLAWVEAELMDS
+649 TEDLEWVEAELMDS
-663 EEGPTES
+663 DGPTGA
-670 TVSDSGA
+670 TGDDTGGSDTNVA
-677 GNTSVEGTGE
+677 GGGE

-716 SVDMAAAE
+716 SVDMVAAE
-724 GVREGAATNQRASH
+724 GVREGAATNQRASP

-756 LGQSLAARGAREER
+756 LGQSLAAREAREER

-820 NNFVGEK
+820 NTFVGEK
-827 SMENWGLTTTQPYPN
+827 SMENWGLTTTQPYPS

-889 QDGKPM
+889 QNGKPM

-991 SGKYGFLVSAS
+991 SGKYGFLVSAN

-1042 AGGGGGGGGDD
+1042 DGGDGGDGGDD
-1053 DSDTGA
+1053 GDGG
-1059 SGKKGKGWLTT
+1059 GKKKPPKKPSMLSAIYGVVKKG
-1070 AYETVKDVTQ
+1070 AIET
-1080 MVDKKSQELA
+1080 DKSAQEIA
-1090 GAFRED
+1090 EAFRED

-1112 NNIALR
+1112 NNVALR

-1201 SGSGTQANL
+1201 SGSGTMANL

-1219 SQAANRATADMR
+1219 SQAADRATADMR

-1237 AVVNFGAEAVHVR
+1237 AVVNFGAEAVHIR

-1273 DAINNPVGVI
+1273 DAINNPAGIV
-1283 GKGIDETLSELTGA
+1283 GKGIDETIGELIGA

-1302 GDKGET
+1302 DGKSEVYTGK
-1308 YSGQVDRSGA
+1308 VDRSGA

-1325 TVDASGVSVTTQSG
+1325 TVDASGVNVTTQSG

>member
-77 AKATGGDAKAFERV
+77 AKATGGDAKAFEKV

-129 VAQTNKNATTRKLEQ
+129 VAQTNKNATTRMLEQ

-153 KQTGVITSNFEETAN
+153 KQTGEITSDFEETTN
-168 LITPETVVAGKIKA
+168 LITPETVVAGKIRA
-182 AGLENELAGVL
+182 AGLENELAAVL
-193 NRYEAYHSMSRNER
+193 TKYDQYQSMSPLER
-207 AKSFSKEEISIFT
+207 AKSFSNEEL
-220 SIAITGLAPSK
+220 AIYKNIIKSGLTPSMLTG
-231 LTSKKSV
+231 KKAV
-238 LDFGDV
+238 LDFGDN
-244 GGTFDEGKED
+244 GGTFDVEKED
-254 IDSLSVVDFDYAK
+254 IEQLS
-267 DNKTPHSTLAA
+267 
-278 IFGAYRESLS
+278 
-288 GATYDILP
+288 
-296 INKNEVSTDLLRN
+296 EVSYAQDFTSPHQALASILGAFNKQEGSYDVIPLTKEASPTFYEE
-309 EFSLI
+309 EFKLKAPVKVPEYMKVANTLQGL
-314 TPEKYPAY
+314 TPQQQQTEV
-322 MQPARSMKGSTIQEQ
+322 
-337 HNEALGLPD
+337 LGLPD

-371 PAEKSKAIRLISMQ
+371 PAEKSKAIRLLSMQ
-385 LSNML
+385 LSKML
-390 PKRLKEVSVANATN
+390 PKKLKEVSVANATN
-404 IQRNEELFARLSVEV
+404 IQRNEELFARLSVEI

-434 FTPPIAA
+434 FTAPIAA

-465 SVIKRGM
+465 GVIKRGM

-482 EQTDTLSTLIG
+482 EQADTLSTLIG

-526 QLGKVF
+526 QLGRIF
-532 GISDTD
+532 GISDSD
-538 VNRQSW
+538 VGRQSW

-552 DHIETSLDEQLEAQ
+552 DHIETSLDEQLEDQAKF
-566 GENALKPTLDRDYEP
+566 NAPQLDRH
-581 KAKLDRYARDELAR
+581 ALDELAR
-595 TVDVFFQPAGD
+595 TVDVHFQPAGD
-606 LSADYVDKN
+606 LSADYVDN
-615 IDAVGEYEELIEA
+615 NLTPTDEYLELLESG
-628 DLDSVELAR
+628 LDKDELQR
-637 RKEARHGAYGET
+637 RKVARTGAYGET
-649 PEDLAWVEAELMDS
+649 PEDLEWVEAELMDS
-663 EEGPTES
+663 DGPT
-670 TVSDSGA
+670 GA
-677 GNTSVEGTGE
+677 TGDDTGGGDTNVAGE
-687 GRAYVEPSGLE
+687 GEVRAYVEPSGLE
-698 QLTREG
+698 QITREG

-716 SVDMAAAE
+716 SVDMAASE
-724 GVREGAATNQRASH
+724 GVREGAATNQRASP

-756 LGQSLAARGAREER
+756 LGQSLAAREAREER

-820 NNFVGEK
+820 NTFVGEK
-827 SMENWGLTTTQPYPN
+827 SMENWGLTTTQPYPS

-856 REYERQ
+856 QEYERQ

-1042 AGGGGGGGGDD
+1042 AGGGGGGDGTGDD
-1053 DSDTGA
+1053 YEANG
-1059 SGKKGKGWLTT
+1059 GKKSWLTT

-1090 GAFRED
+1090 GAFRTD

-1118 GTMSDRDA
+1118 GAGMSDRDA

-1135 RAGQMGL
+1135 LAGQMEL
-1142 GNYGP
+1142 GDYSG
-1147 AVSQLSGSLGLLDL
+1147 AVSQISGTLGLLDI
-1161 SEMQELASNPT
+1161 SEMQELADNPA
-1172 EAIRRVSERADAMG
+1172 EKIRRITERSKARG
-1186 LDSYTKAEA
+1186 DSSYATAEA
-1195 LRVLGY
+1195 LRRSGL
-1201 SGSGTQANL
+1201 SGSGTMANL
-1210 SDKDQRRIV
+1210 SQQQQRQIV
-1219 SQAANRATADMR
+1219 SQAGNRSTADMG
-1231 TYAESN
+1231 TYASSN
-1237 AVVNFGAEAVHVR
+1237 ALVNFGAEAVHMR
-1250 SAAAAATN
+1250 SAAAAAAN
-1258 YGISQEGAGWAQKQL
+1258 FGISNEGEGWAQKQL
-1273 DAINNPVGVI
+1273 DAIKNPVGVI
-1283 GKGIDETLSELTGA
+1283 GKSIDETLGELTGA

-1325 TVDASGVSVTTQSG
+1325 TVEASGVSVTTQSG